1 MRNGEIACY
10 KQFLL
15 FSQCFLKPYIF
26 SVLKR
31 GIVWQW
37 VNNIVNSSSDDL
49 DQNGFSSFW
58 THNPNF

>member
-1 MRNGEIACY
+1 MGKGENAGCQQMIIY
-10 KQFLL
+10 M
-15 FSQCFLKPYIF
+15 PYIF

-37 VNNIVNSSSDDL
+37 VNNIVKSSSDDL